1 MLNCVYCSEAKNK
14 KDQFV
19 GVQQQ
24 QQQQKKDLCE
34 NGKDL

>member
-19 GVQQQ
+19 GLQQQ
-24 QQQQKKDLCE
+24 QQQQDLCE

>member
-19 GVQQQ
+19 GLQQQ
-24 QQQQKKDLCE
+24 QQQQQDLCE

>member
-19 GVQQQ
+19 GVQHK
-24 QQQQKKDLCE
+24 KKDLCE